1 MPCLLLYEVIEMAA
15 KITYTI
21 QEELGD
27 LSVASNGWKKQLT
40 YTSWNNR
47 DEKFDLRSW
56 NPDHTAMTKGLTLTK
71 DELLKLREI
80 LNNLDLD
87 KY

>member
-1 MPCLLLYEVIEMAA
+1 MAA

-21 QEELGD
+21 QDVLGD
-27 LSVASNGWKKQLT
+27 LSVAANGCKKELT

-56 NPDHTAMTKGLTLTK
+56 NPDHSAMTKGITLTK
-71 DELLKLREI
+71 EEILKLKDI
-80 LNNLDLD
+80 LNDIDFD

>member
-1 MPCLLLYEVIEMAA
+1 MMAA

-27 LSVASNGWKKQLT
+27 LSVAANGWKKQLT

-56 NPDHTAMTKGLTLTK
+56 NPDHIAMTKGLTLTK
-71 DELLKLREI
+71 EEILKLKDI
-80 LNNLDLD
+80 LNEIDFD

>member
-1 MPCLLLYEVIEMAA
+1 MAA

-21 QEELGD
+21 QDVLGD
-27 LSVASNGWKKQLT
+27 LSVAANGWKKELT

-56 NPDHTAMTKGLTLTK
+56 NPDHSAMTKGITLTK
-71 DELLKLREI
+71 EEILKLEDI
-80 LNNLDLD
+80 LNDIDFD

>member
-1 MPCLLLYEVIEMAA
+1 MAA

-21 QEELGD
+21 QDVLGD
-27 LSVASNGWKKQLT
+27 LSVAANGWKKELT

-56 NPDHTAMTKGLTLTK
+56 NPDHSAMTKGITLTK
-71 DELLKLREI
+71 EEILKLKDI
-80 LNNLDLD
+80 MNDIDFD

>member
-1 MPCLLLYEVIEMAA
+1 MAA

-21 QEELGD
+21 QDVLGD
-27 LSVASNGWKKQLT
+27 LSVAANGWKKELT
-40 YTSWNNR
+40 YTSWNNL

-56 NPDHTAMTKGLTLTK
+56 NPDHSAMTKGITLTK
-71 DELLKLREI
+71 EEILKLKDI
-80 LNNLDLD
+80 LNDIDFD

>member
-1 MPCLLLYEVIEMAA
+1 MAA

-21 QEELGD
+21 QDVLGD
-27 LSVASNGWKKQLT
+27 LSVAANGWKKELT

-56 NPDHTAMTKGLTLTK
+56 NPDHSAMTKGITLTK
-71 DELLKLREI
+71 EEILKLKGI
-80 LNNLDLD
+80 LNDIDFD

>member
-1 MPCLLLYEVIEMAA
+1 MAA

-27 LSVASNGWKKQLT
+27 LSEASSGWKKQLT

-47 DEKFDLRSW
+47 GEKFDLRSWNPDHRSW

-71 DELLKLREI
+71 EEILKLKDI
-80 LNNLDLD
+80 LNNIDFD

>member
-1 MPCLLLYEVIEMAA
+1 MAA

-21 QEELGD
+21 QVVLGD
-27 LSVASNGWKKQLT
+27 LSVAANGWKKELT

-56 NPDHTAMTKGLTLTK
+56 NPDHSAMTKGITLTK
-71 DELLKLREI
+71 EEILKLKDI
-80 LNNLDLD
+80 LNDIDFD